1 MRFIILLLITMTLY
15 SNTFNFNEY
24 RFVYA
29 VGTTFKK
36 SGTITIDNR
45 AITISYKKPNFK
57 KIISDGENIGIEDES
72 GDVKQ
77 LKGRAL
83 LYTKQYL
90 DLIINVESVKELK
103 SNENFDVEMK
113 DNIQTL
119 YPKNEMKRQLEK
131 IEVKRVN
138 GEISEF
144 KMFMSNSDTVEI
156 IKE

>member
-1 MRFIILLLITMTLY
+1 MRLVILLLITMSLY
-15 SNTFNFNEY
+15 SNSFNFNEY

-36 SGTITIDNR
+36 SGSIVINNE

-57 KIISDGENIGIEDES
+57 KIISDGEAIGIEDES
-72 GDVKQ
+72 GKVNQ

-83 LYTKQYL
+83 IYTKQYL
-90 DLIINVESVKELK
+90 DLIIKVERTKVLE

-113 DNIQTL
+113 DQIQTL
-119 YPKNEMKRQLEK
+119 YPKNEMKKQVEK

>member
-1 MRFIILLLITMTLY
+1 MRFIILLLINIALY
-15 SNTFNFNEY
+15 SNTFNFDEY

-36 SGTITIDNR
+36 SGTITIDKE
-45 AITISYKKPNFK
+45 AITISYKKPNFR
-57 KIISDGENIGIEDES
+57 KIISDGKDIGIEDES
-72 GDVKQ
+72 GKVNK
-77 LKGRAL
+77 LKGKAL
-83 LYTKQYL
+83 FYTKQYL
-90 DLIINVESVKELK
+90 DLIIKVESVKELK

-113 DNIQTL
+113 ADIQIL
-119 YPKNEMKRQLEK
+119 HPKNEMKQKIEK
-131 IEVKRVN
+131 IEVKRVE